1 LFRAGVAIGKNSQR
15 FSREVAR
22 RRAPV
27 EQGDAKLSEIDAAI
41 EVRWLGQAF
50 ALRYARRF
58 RAAGLPQKGGPAARQ
73 CSSLVLRRDY
83 QSCCF
88 SLN

>member
-41 EVRWLGQAF
+41 EVCWLSQTF
-50 ALRYARRF
+50 ALRDARKV
-58 RAAGLPQKGGPAARQ
+58 RAASLPQKGGPTAR
-73 CSSLVLRRDY
+73 
-83 QSCCF
+83 
-88 SLN
+88 